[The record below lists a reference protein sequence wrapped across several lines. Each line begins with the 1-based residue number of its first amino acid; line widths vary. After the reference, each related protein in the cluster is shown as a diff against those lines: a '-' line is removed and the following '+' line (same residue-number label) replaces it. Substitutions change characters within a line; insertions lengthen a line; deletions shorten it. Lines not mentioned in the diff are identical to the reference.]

1 MQISEEDARDLAI
14 KLISPVEQLLDKHN
28 IKVPNEDRTGDNT
41 EACLYGE
48 THAILEDDLVQLIK
62 EHMLTL
68 GERPETILDPQ
79 VRVFLRYYDRET
91 ETPVI
96 CLPEEVPAFERKF
109 LDDCDLS
116 SIEEYETYCD
126 ETIDGKDKYEVMDN
140 CTLSTVLSGHLLAHI
155 ITNATLEYP
164 VRGMLDVNTAHFPK
178 SDFNILKNP
187 KTGIVY
193 PYNEGWITY
202 VFNEDE
208 KEGEDIDPEGIST
221 SYKKAAN
228 KARKLGCSFMMID
241 HDAAYHDDLDEYDH
255 NNESNPIK
263 IISEMFEVNT
273 AHLTSED
280 IKILNEPSFC
290 TIFENEIGW
299 ILHIDEYLLEENFSE
314 DLCLIVNKA
323 MRRGCKFIF
332 FGDNAPVHEDLD
344 THR

>member
-14 KLISPVEQLLDKHN
+14 NLISPVEKLLDKHN
-28 IKVPNEDRTGDNT
+28 IKVPDEDRSGDDT

-68 GERPETILDPQ
+68 GEKPETILDPQ
-79 VRVFLRYYDRET
+79 VRVFLRYYDKET
-91 ETPVI
+91 EMPVI

-109 LDDCDLS
+109 LDDCNLS
-116 SIEEYETYCD
+116 SVEEYETYRD

-164 VRGMLDVNTAHFPK
+164 VRGMLDVSTVHFPK
-178 SDFNILKNP
+178 SDFDILNNP
-187 KTGIVY
+187 KTGIIY
-193 PYNEGWITY
+193 PYGEGWITY
-202 VFNEDE
+202 VFNEDI
-208 KEGEDIDPEGIST
+208 DNDVDPEGISA

-241 HDAAYHDDLDEYDH
+241 HDAAEHDDLDEYDH
-255 NNESNPIK
+255 SNESNPIK
-263 IISEMFEVNT
+263 VTSQMFEVNT
-273 AHLTSED
+273 AHLTLMD
-280 IKILNEPSFC
+280 IGITTEPTQC
-290 TIFENEIGW
+290 TVFENNTGW
-299 ILHIDEYLLEENFSE
+299 ILHLDDNIPVDDISDNLA
-314 DLCLIVNKA
+314 IIINKA
-323 MRRGCKFIF
+323 LNRGCKFIF